1 VVGVNKVQ
9 VQKILTDFW
18 SAFIEVSRRTQQ
30 EVILDFKIA
39 ALHLYKN
46 GELLFESRSDLEQLH
61 GTPSKRNA
69 EPREDISVIDN
80 ASAIL
85 SAGGGRVMSI
95 KSSYMENLSVRTPQ
109 SQVSKSTALSSR
121 STSSSKQ
128 ALLSQPQS
136 WLKYRMRQKYES
148 A

>member
-1 VVGVNKVQ
+1 M
-9 VQKILTDFW
+9 
-18 SAFIEVSRRTQQ
+18 
-30 EVILDFKIA
+30 ILDFKIG

-46 GELLFESRSDLEQLH
+46 GEMLFESRSDIEALVN
-61 GTPSKRNA
+61 GTPSKRNN
-69 EPREDISVIDN
+69 EPREDISVIDT

-95 KSSYMENLSVRTPQ
+95 KSSFIENMSVRTPQ
-109 SQVSKSTALSSR
+109 SHISKASSYLSTR
-121 STSSSKQ
+121 STSSSNK
-128 ALLSQPQS
+128 ALSQSQN